1 MNVTEW
7 HEINIFK
14 SFFFSKHLTWTIRED
29 GLGTAFSNGIKS
41 VDNRF
46 VVPRHDY
53 GDSALYFIYAAVTFD
68 FADETYLKVVP
79 TVYHNITRRHPNLPK
94 TGEFSMLMSKYGGS
108 AESDRIHTSF
118 LCGTFKLQS
127 GYEIGSYVDSFQY
140 VKKSTY
146 ASYFGM
152 FRL

>member
-1 MNVTEW
+1 M
-7 HEINIFK
+7 
-14 SFFFSKHLTWTIRED
+14 
-29 GLGTAFSNGIKS
+29 
-41 VDNRF
+41 
-46 VVPRHDY
+46 
-53 GDSALYFIYAAVTFD
+53 YFIYVAVTFD

-79 TVYHNITRRHPNLPK
+79 TVYHNITCRHPNLPK
-94 TGEFSMLMSKYGGS
+94 TGEISMLMSKYGGS